1 MSTEVSFPLETWD
14 VLVGRVKDRWDRA
27 LVRILPFSD
36 VPRRFAA
43 GKQICLA
50 KGASRELFTIEFS
63 NAKAGYW
70 VCGLG
75 LTSSE
80 QADALIGAE
89 VFVHRSMRPALPDGQ
104 FYPDEYL
111 GMTIETEGGEN
122 LGEVEEVLET
132 PHHDVYATPIALIP
146 AVPQFIVSVS
156 KAERKIIVRD
166 VEGLKIAD

>member
-1 MSTEVSFPLETWD
+1 MSTEAEFPPETWD

-27 LVRILPFSD
+27 LVRIIPFSD
-36 VPRRFAA
+36 VPKRFAQGA
-43 GKQICLA
+43 TICLA
-50 KGASRELFTIEFS
+50 KNTSRELFTIEFS
-63 NAKAGYW
+63 NYKAGYW

-75 LTSSE
+75 LSSSE

-89 VFVHRSMRPALPDGQ
+89 AFVHRSMRPPLPEGKL
-104 FYPDEYL
+104 YPDEYL
-111 GMTIETEGGEN
+111 GMTVETQSGEN

-132 PHHDVYATPIALIP
+132 PHHDVYATPLALIP

-156 KAERKIIVRD
+156 KTEGKIIVRD